1 MSFSLSTR
9 SRYGVRLMAVLA
21 ADWGRGSTLLRDI
34 SRREGISEKYLG
46 QIVIPLKTAGLVGA
60 QRGSRGGYSL
70 SRAPAEITV
79 LQVVEAIEGPVAPA
93 PCTGPEGS
101 AGEPPCDRATTA
113 CAASAVWRKLRGD
126 IEAAL
131 SSFTLADLA
140 ARARQFMPA
149 VSSYSI

>member
-9 SRYGVRLMAVLA
+9 SRYGVRLMAALA
-21 ADWGRGSTLLRDI
+21 LDWGRGSTLLRDI

-46 QIVIPLKTAGLVGA
+46 QIVIPLKTAGLASA

-79 LQVVEAIEGPVAPA
+79 LEVVEAIEGPVAPA
-93 PCTGPEGS
+93 PCTAPEGS
-101 AGEPPCDRATTA
+101 GGEPPCDRATA
-113 CAASAVWRKLRGD
+113 CAASAVWRKLQGD

-140 ARARQFMPA
+140 AQARQFMPA